1 SVRVPEHQE
10 FLGGRNTKMRKALR
24 VLAVSVGAAAVMV
37 SGTAAASAQATSPMA
52 YTCTGGDFATGN
64 FTSIASGNYASITVT
79 GVCNVV
85 PDAVINVVG
94 NINVAA
100 GAVFDAQ
107 SAPSTITVGHNVT
120 AAAGSLLGLG
130 CQPTNTIGM
139 FAGVPCAADPDGH
152 TTITINGN
160 VTATDANTVLMRGA
174 VAPGAGKLTVN
185 GNVTLTGGGGDIP
198 WSIKGNT
205 IGRNLTI
212 SDVTADWLG
221 VQFNTIGGN
230 ATLTNITATD
240 PGDPGRTVAVVENT
254 VARNLN
260 CTGLA
265 PGVSGGFIP
274 GEVNHVG
281 HNANG
286 QCASISAP
294 LS

>member
-1 SVRVPEHQE
+1 
-10 FLGGRNTKMRKALR
+10 MRFRIL
-24 VLAVSVGAAAVMV
+24 LGAATMLAS
-37 SGTAAASAQATSPMA
+37 SGVVATGLVGTTSIASADPSPPS
-52 YTCTGGDFATGN
+52 YTCTGGDFATGT
-64 FTSIASGNYASITVT
+64 FTSIPSGNYASITVA
-79 GVCNVV
+79 GVCNIQ

-100 GAVFDAQ
+100 GAVLDGQ

-120 AAAGSLLGLG
+120 AASGSFLGLG

-139 FAGVPCAADPDGH
+139 FAGVPCVDDMTGH

-174 VAPGAGKLTVN
+174 VAAGAGKLAVN
-185 GNVTLTGGGGDIP
+185 GNVTLTGGGGEIP

-212 SDVTADWLG
+212 SDVSADWLG
-221 VQFNTIGGN
+221 AQFNTIGGN
-230 ATLTNITATD
+230 ATLTNITALD
-240 PGDPGRTVAVVENT
+240 PGDPGRTVAVVENI
-254 VARNLN
+254 VGRNLT

-274 GEVNHVG
+274 GETNHVG

-286 QCASISAP
+286 QCASISTPIGAP